1 MNANETENVL
11 FLCTGN
17 SARSILGEVVMNA
30 LGQGRFT
37 AFSAGSRPAGRVH
50 PGALAELSRRGHD
63 TLGLRSKSWDEY
75 ALSGAEQMRWII
87 TVCDSAAGESCP
99 VWPGS
104 PRRVHWGLRDPA
116 AAEPD
121 EVADAFRNT
130 YDALAHRI
138 ESFVALSTRLHEG
151 ELERAVRELG
161 G

>member
-1 MNANETENVL
+1 MATNEAENVL

-30 LGQGRFT
+30 LGGGRFM

-63 TLGLRSKSWDEY
+63 IVGLRSKSWDEY
-75 ALSGAEQMRWII
+75 AVSGAEEMRWII

-104 PRRVHWGLRDPA
+104 PRRVHWGLPDPA
-116 AAEPD
+116 AAAPD
-121 EVADAFRNT
+121 VAAGAFRNT

-138 ESFVALSTRLHEG
+138 ESFVALSTRLQG
-151 ELERAVRELG
+151 DELERAVREFAG
-161 G
+161 